1 MMGMHAATGRSLT
14 GLDHVRQSVADILTT
29 PMGSRI
35 RRRRYGSEVP
45 ELIDQP
51 LNSATQLRIYAA
63 TAFALR
69 RWEPRLQLSSVQL
82 TRDTDGAI
90 TLLLDGTA
98 NGQGITLAVPVK
110 QGGVV

>member
-1 MMGMHAATGRSLT
+1 MMGMHAASGRSLT
-14 GLDHVRQSVADILTT
+14 GLDHLRQSVADIITT
-29 PMGSRI
+29 PIGSRI

-51 LNSATQLRIYAA
+51 LHSATQLRIYAA

-90 TLLLDGTA
+90 ALLLDGTA
-98 NGQGITLAVPVK
+98 NGQGITLAIPVK

>member
-14 GLDHVRQSVADILTT
+14 GLGHLRQSVADILTT

-98 NGQGITLAVPVK
+98 NGQGITLSVPVK
-110 QGGVV
+110 QGGAV